1 MVNELKE
8 KIIEMVKKTTDIE
21 LLNLIQQML
30 EEE

>member
-8 KIIEMVKKTTDIE
+8 KIIEMVKKTTDLE